1 MSAALRKRGD
11 EFARR
16 TDRVAASNYSGCMD
30 ERCGA
35 IETAHRSRSIRS
47 ICSNRSMRMNH
58 TTQG

>member
-1 MSAALRKRGD
+1 MRARAACAPLRKRGG

-16 TDRVAASNYSGCMD
+16 ANRDAASNYSGCMD

-47 ICSNRSMRMNH
+47 MPMNH